1 MRPTAILLS
10 LIGVLAAGPATAEAC
25 LGQRRG
31 EPPEAAC
38 FELAVGGTTRTYRLF
53 VPDNLGPAPAPLVLV
68 LHGGGGSAA
77 GMESASVRGF
87 HREAR
92 RAGFVVAYPEG
103 LGRNWNDGRPDAP
116 HDAARQD
123 RDDVGFIAALI
134 EALGRRRAIDRGR
147 VYATGISN
155 GGMMSYRLACE
166 LADRIAAVAAVAAQP
181 APTLIDRCRPARP
194 VGILIVNGT
203 ADPIVPYTGGEVR
216 ILGLS
221 RGRVMGSVE
230 TFAAFAGLM
239 DCRRRD
245 PGLRR
250 GRETAEPTG
259 IETWAAAGCR
269 DGVAVELIS
278 VIGGGHAWPSGTQYL
293 PERLVGPVSRE
304 VDGAE
309 LIWAFFERH
318 RRS

>member
-1 MRPTAILLS
+1 MRSLALVLT
-10 LIGVLAAGPATAEAC
+10 LIGTVAASAAEAATC
-25 LGQRRG
+25 LDQRRG

-38 FELAVGGTTRTYRLF
+38 FELVVGETVRTYRLF
-53 VPDNLGPAPAPLVLV
+53 VPENLRPAPAPLVLV

-77 GMESASVRGF
+77 GMESASARGF

-134 EALGRRRAIDRGR
+134 DAVGRRHAVDRNR
-147 VYATGISN
+147 IYATGISN

-181 APTLIDRCRPARP
+181 APALIDRCRPAQP
-194 VGILIVNGT
+194 VGVLIVNGT
-203 ADPIVPYTGGEVR
+203 ADPIVPYAGGEVR
-216 ILGLS
+216 ILGQS

-230 TFAAFAGLM
+230 TFAAFAALM
-239 DCRRRD
+239 DCRRRN
-245 PGLRR
+245 PGMRS
-250 GRETAEPTG
+250 GRETAESVS

-269 DGVAVELIS
+269 GGVAVELIS
-278 VIGGGHAWPSGTQYL
+278 VIGGGHAWPSGVQYL
-293 PERLVGPVSRE
+293 PERLVGPVSRD